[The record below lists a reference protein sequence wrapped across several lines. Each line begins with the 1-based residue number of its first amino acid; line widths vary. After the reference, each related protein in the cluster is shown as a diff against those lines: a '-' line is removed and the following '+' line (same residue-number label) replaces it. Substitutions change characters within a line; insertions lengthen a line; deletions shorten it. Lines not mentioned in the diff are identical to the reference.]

1 MSSFNFINT
10 SIKGVTVI
18 EPKVFG
24 DDRGYFLETYQKD
37 IFASAGLDYDFV
49 QSNLSKSHK
58 GVLRGLHFQTRKP
71 QAKLV
76 RVVEGEVYD
85 VAVDLRKDSP
95 TYGKYVG
102 VTLSSEKHNMFMIPK
117 GFAHGF
123 LVLSETALFEYQVD
137 DVYDPG
143 FEGGIPWDDDMVNI
157 VWPKVDCPLD
167 LSPKDGLH
175 KGLKVSK
182 VEFGMK
188 DGVFQLL

>member
-1 MSSFNFINT
+1 MSFTFNKTDIE
-10 SIKGVTVI
+10 GVYII
-18 EPKVFG
+18 EPKCFG
-24 DDRGYFLETYQKD
+24 DDRGYFMETYQKD
-37 IFASAGLDYDFV
+37 EFDKAGLNYNFV
-49 QSNLSKSHK
+49 QSNQSKSHK

-102 VTLSSEKHNMFMIPK
+102 VVLSSENHRMFMIPR

-123 LVLSETALFEYQVD
+123 VVLSDTAIFEYQVD

-143 FEGGIPWDDDMVNI
+143 YEGGIMWNDPDINI
-157 VWPKVDCPLD
+157 EWPYSGELD
-167 LSPKDGLH
+167 LSEKDKRH
-175 KGLKVSK
+175 QCLKASK
-182 VEFGMK
+182 VEFN
-188 DGVFQLL
+188 L

>member
-1 MSSFNFINT
+1 MAFNFIKT
-10 SIKGVTVI
+10 EIKDVVII
-18 EPKVFG
+18 EPQCFG
-24 DDRGYFLETYQKD
+24 DDRGYFMETYQKD
-37 IFASAGLDYDFV
+37 VFDKAGLNYTFV
-49 QSNLSKSHK
+49 QSNQSKSHQ

-102 VTLSSEKHNMFMIPK
+102 VILSSEKHNMFLIPR

-123 LVLSETALFEYQVD
+123 VVLSKTAIFEYMCD

-143 FEGGIPWDDDMVNI
+143 FEGGIMYNDASINI
-157 VWPKVDCPLD
+157 NWPYQGELD
-167 LSPKDGLH
+167 LSPKDKKH
-175 KGLKVSK
+175 PTLKESHI
-182 VEFGMK
+182 EFDMK
-188 DGVFQLL
+188 DGHLQVL